1 MRAKRQAGEIGN
13 LAGGALGKFGMGVE
27 AGADGGA
34 ADGEIVEAV
43 ERDGDASAIAIEHID
58 VAGKFLAEGE
68 RRGVLQM
75 GAADF
80 DDVREFPGL
89 GVERVAKRFDGGHEA
104 ARRFRSGG
112 DLHGCGEGV
121 ALGLW
126 DVYMVSWM

>member
-1 MRAKRQAGEIGN
+1 MRAKRQAGELGN
-13 LAGGALGKFGMGVE
+13 FAGGALGKFGMGVE
-27 AGADGGA
+27 AGGGGGA
-34 ADGEIVEAV
+34 ADGEMVEAV

-89 GVERVAKRFDGGHEA
+89 GVERVAKRFDGGQEA
-104 ARRFRSGG
+104 ARGFLSGG
-112 DLHGCGEGV
+112 GV
-121 ALGLW
+121 QGGGKGVL
-126 DVYMVSWM
+126 